1 MNAKPLTQRQINA
14 QQRAA
19 SKARMEVA
27 YVEARLIVATGKCP
41 RCGSPLKRNLS
52 ITGWWQCGQLGEP
65 SFRTNPKGPECTWEC
80 MTGQ

>member
-19 SKARMEVA
+19 SKARMEAA
-27 YVEARLIVATGKCP
+27 YAEARLIVATGKCP
-41 RCGSPLKRNLS
+41 RCGSALKRNLS
-52 ITGWWQCGQLGEP
+52 ITGWWQCEQFGAP
-65 SFRTNPKGPECTWEC
+65 TFRKRPNDPQCGWDC